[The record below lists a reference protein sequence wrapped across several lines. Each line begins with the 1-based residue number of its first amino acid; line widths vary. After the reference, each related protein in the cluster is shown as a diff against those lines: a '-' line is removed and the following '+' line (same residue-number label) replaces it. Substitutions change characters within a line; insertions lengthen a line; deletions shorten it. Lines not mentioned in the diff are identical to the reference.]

1 MASTSSHTTEPSPRE
16 GSGPPGHNPPANE
29 PAGRG
34 SPSLAGRIAAAIA
47 LTIAFYLLALV
58 IGVGLIVGP
67 IIGWANGTGNIFLT
81 ITAFFLG
88 GSILY
93 AIVPRRNQFVPPGIK
108 LTEASAPGLMKLI
121 REEAEAG
128 DEPMPDDVYAT
139 LAVNASVTQAKG
151 GRRVL
156 VVGLSLVQALTE
168 RELRGVVAHEFGH
181 YRGGDLKA
189 GPFIWRTREAI
200 GRTIEQLSDEDGD
213 DSWSQRI
220 VRKPFIWYGNL
231 FLRITAAISRR
242 EEFAADRC
250 AVDRV
255 GRDVHCSALRKVR
268 GQAAA
273 FDAYWSQE
281 VVAVLEA
288 GRRPPIAEGFMRF
301 IADEEVRES
310 RDAYVEE
317 SLKRKTD
324 PYDSHPS
331 LAERIAAV
339 EALPAGEPDDSA
351 PAVTLLADPETLERD
366 VLNDLIGGTAG
377 RFEPVDWDQVGVEVY
392 GARARANAKEFADFL
407 DGVTIG
413 TVPEALDKVPAAAY
427 ELVDRDTDQQPY
439 AEHALTSVLGD
450 AVLAALHEHGWDLH
464 APPAAPVTAVRG
476 ETSLVPMQLVHA
488 LRDGKLTSDEWRA
501 QMAELDVA
509 EFTLGTKTTARTS

>member
-1 MASTSSHTTEPSPRE
+1 MASTPSP
-16 GSGPPGHNPPANE
+16 A
-29 PAGRG
+29 AG
-34 SPSLAGRIAAAIA
+34 PSLAGRIAAAIA
-47 LTIAFYLLALV
+47 LTIAFYVLALV
-58 IGVGLIVGP
+58 IGVGLIAGP

-93 AIVPRRNQFVPPGIK
+93 AIVPRRSQFVPPGVK
-108 LTEASAPGLMKLI
+108 LTDATAPDLMRLI

-128 DEPMPDDVYAT
+128 DEPMPDDVFVE
-139 LAVNASVTQAKG
+139 LGVNAAVTQAKG

-168 RELRGVVAHEFGH
+168 RELRGVIAHEFGH

-189 GPFIWRTREAI
+189 GPFIWRTRATI
-200 GRTIEQLSDEDGD
+200 GRTIDQLSDEDGSE
-213 DSWSQRI
+213 SWTQRL
-220 VRKPFIWYGNL
+220 VRLPFIWYGKA
-231 FLRITAAISRR
+231 FMRITSAISRR

-250 AVDRV
+250 AVERV

-273 FDAYWSQE
+273 FDAYWQQE

-301 IADEEVRES
+301 MADEEVRDS
-310 RDAYVEE
+310 RDAFVEE

-339 EALPAGEPDDSA
+339 DSLPAGEPDHSP
-351 PAVTLLADPETLERD
+351 PAVALLADPETLERD
-366 VLNDLIGGTAG
+366 VLEDLIGEQAAEFTS
-377 RFEPVDWDQVGVEVY
+377 VSWDDVGVEVY
-392 GARARANAKEFADFL
+392 GARARANAEQFADFL
-407 DGVTIG
+407 EGATIG
-413 TVPEALDKVPAAAY
+413 TVPETLETVPATAY

-439 AEHALTSVLGD
+439 AEHVLTSVLGD
-450 AVLAALHEHGWDLH
+450 AVLATLHAHGWDLH
-464 APPAAPVTAVRG
+464 APPAEPVRAVRG
-476 ETSLVPMQLVHA
+476 EHAFVPMQTVHA
-488 LRDGKLTSDEWRA
+488 LRDGKLTADAWRA
-501 QMAELDVA
+501 QVA
-509 EFTLGTKTTARTS
+509 GLGVTDLPLGVGARQTATA